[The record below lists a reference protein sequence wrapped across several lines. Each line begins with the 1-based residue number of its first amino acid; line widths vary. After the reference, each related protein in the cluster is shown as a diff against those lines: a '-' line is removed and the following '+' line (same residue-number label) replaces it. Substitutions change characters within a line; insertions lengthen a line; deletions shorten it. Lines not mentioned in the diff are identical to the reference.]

1 MGTTYGTGDGSTT
14 FNLPDKTG
22 RVSAMVE
29 ATPTRLTSAAGGVD
43 GGTMGASGGA
53 QTETLTI
60 AQLPVVT
67 PAGTVVTT
75 NASQGYVRANS
86 AQTGTSTQVVVD
98 ITNSGNNVGFN
109 MPATSTFTG
118 SSFGNS
124 NAHPNV
130 QPTIVCSYMIRII

>member
-1 MGTTYGTGDGSTT
+1 
-14 FNLPDKTG
+14 
-22 RVSAMVE
+22 MVE

-75 NASQGYVRANS
+75 NGSQGYVRANS
-86 AQTGTSTQVVVD
+86 AQTGSSTQVVVD
-98 ITNSGNNVGFN
+98 ITNSGSNQLFN
-109 MPATSTFTG
+109 ILATSTFTG
-118 SSFGNS
+118 TSFGS
-124 NAHPNV
+124 GNAHSNV
-130 QPTIVCSYMIRII
+130 QPTIVCNYIIRIS